1 MRGTMQLPRVYDW
14 AMWPLEQ
21 LLYNRRRQDVFGS
34 LHGCVLEIGAG
45 TGANLAAYNAAACIT
60 ALEIEPPAA
69 QTAQA
74 RVPHGHVRVVVGD
87 GQQLPFADRSF
98 DYVTTALVFCSLPD
112 PLAALHEIR
121 RVLRPGGCLVQL
133 EHTATNHPTV
143 DWVLHAAAPTW
154 KWFTGGCHINRDT
167 AALLQQ
173 HGWHLQR
180 HERHAG
186 GLVRVIEAL
195 PPRHTAQQTAK
206 TRSEYMA

>member
-14 AMWPLEQ
+14 AMWPLEH
-21 LLYNRRRQDVFGS
+21 LLYDRRRHAVFGS

-60 ALEIEPPAA
+60 ALEIEPLAA

-74 RVPHGHVRVVVGD
+74 RATHDHVRVVVGD

-98 DYVTTALVFCSLPD
+98 DCVTTALVFCSLPD
-112 PLAALHEIR
+112 PSAALREIR
-121 RVLRPGGCLVQL
+121 RVLRPGGRLVQL
-133 EHTATNHPTV
+133 EHTATNYPAI
-143 DWVLHAAAPTW
+143 DWVLHTAAPTW

-195 PPRHTAQQTAK
+195 PPRHMFQQTAK
-206 TRSEYMA
+206 NQLEHVG